1 MVPSVLVLVALTMY
15 SVLGLFSAP
24 ASASDRDAAASSSP
38 VAHQV
43 GRSTVGVAPGPA
55 STPSLNAEP
64 AIKDRSVCPP
74 RFAAC
79 VDLRTQE
86 TWLQRGG
93 AVVFGPAPFMPGSE
107 TGRVPPGPTSSAT
120 PTGAF
125 DVLGKNATQVSS
137 EYGDPMPFAVFFA
150 PGGIAFHE
158 GSLSSS
164 SHGCVHLGADAA
176 KAFFDHLHVGDP
188 VLVF

>member
-1 MVPSVLVLVALTMY
+1 MVPSVLVLVALTVY
-15 SVLGLFSAP
+15 SVVGLFPLAANAFAADATAP
-24 ASASDRDAAASSSP
+24 APSTVQQLGSPAASAAPSP
-38 VAHQV
+38 V
-43 GRSTVGVAPGPA
+43 
-55 STPSLNAEP
+55 STPAQP
-64 AIKDRSVCPP
+64 PVKDRGVCPP

-79 VDLRTQE
+79 VDLRTQDA
-86 TWLQRGG
+86 WLQRGG
-93 AVVFGPAPFMPGSE
+93 AVVFGPTPFMPGTE

-125 DVLGKNATQVSS
+125 TVLSKNATQVSS